1 MHAPMRRG
9 VGRRWEPGTRTRRRR
24 SRARRAARFGDP
36 YETCVAQ
43 RRGFAVYFRK
53 VVLFVEGWVR
63 RCRIMKVS
71 LRVPSF
77 WVGLGVW
84 ATSLPASGAWVESRV
99 IADDGRVEL
108 ERSGS
113 ATIEHAVTMQI
124 RGGPLRAFDLPLGDT
139 EIEPLDGTVAPA
151 QTENTGVSVP
161 LALASR
167 PD

>member
-1 MHAPMRRG
+1 
-9 VGRRWEPGTRTRRRR
+9 RWEPGTRTRRRR
-24 SRARRAARFGDP
+24 RSRAKPAARFGDP

-53 VVLFVEGWVR
+53 VVLFVEGWVS

-71 LRVPSF
+71 HRVAGF

-84 ATSLPASGAWVESRV
+84 ATSAQTSAAWVESRV
-99 IADDGRVEL
+99 IADDVRVEL

-124 RGGPLRAFDLPLGDT
+124 RGGPLRAFDVPLGDT
-139 EIEPLDGTVAPA
+139 DIEPLDGTVASA
-151 QTENTGVSVP
+151 QTESTGVS
-161 LALASR
+161 
-167 PD
+167 